1 MCPASKSAYP
11 DLRKLVDHY
20 KPSELR
26 VKFVL
31 FPLPYHQHAFTAA
44 ESAFTIT
51 SALGDEHF
59 TKWLEVMY
67 DNQERSV
74 CVLLY
79 GA

>member
-1 MCPASKSAYP
+1 MCPASKAAYSG
-11 DLRKLVDHY
+11 LQKLVAHY

-51 SALGDEHF
+51 RALGDKEF

-67 DNQERSV
+67 ENQER
-74 CVLLY
+74 
-79 GA
+79 